1 MSEPGSPPP
10 APPTREERL
19 AAQLR
24 ANLRRRKAGTQDP
37 PRATA
42 PQDRDLSKDGEA
54 R

>member
-1 MSEPGSPPP
+1 MSEPDSPPP

-24 ANLRRRKAGTQDP
+24 ANLRRRKAGTQ
-37 PRATA
+37 AT
-42 PQDRDLSKDGEA
+42 PQERDLSKDGEA